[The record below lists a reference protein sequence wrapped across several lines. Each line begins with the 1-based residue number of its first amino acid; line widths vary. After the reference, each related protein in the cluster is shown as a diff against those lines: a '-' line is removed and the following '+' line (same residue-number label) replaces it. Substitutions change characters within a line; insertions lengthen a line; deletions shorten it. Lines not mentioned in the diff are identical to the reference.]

1 MIIHGTVPADL
12 IKLHS
17 KSAVT
22 LSVSGVFSTAVYLA
36 DAGKYLWMLHDRQY
50 GSLPFGIAVHNSEAL
65 LQQVSIASGMTA
77 HLRGRTLLMPAANL
91 EILLTPTPPVC
102 REKSEPP
109 SFQQIKNGIESAR
122 QQLIQRKKGSI
133 YELIGTGP
141 YENLF
146 ARCAA
151 PAWLDLQ
158 TALTNGETASITAA
172 LSSLLGLGVGL
183 TPSLDD
189 FLTGMV
195 YTFLFA
201 QDAWSL
207 SLPEATLLSEAL
219 QILAPKRTS
228 DISAAYV
235 VSAAAGEYISLLED
249 VLRPTSFCSYR
260 SLQNLLNVG
269 GSSGGDMLT
278 GLICALQY
286 MMLHCL

>member
-1 MIIHGTVPADL
+1 MIIQGTVPADL
-12 IKLHS
+12 IKSHS
-17 KSAVT
+17 KNAVT
-22 LSVSGVFSTAVYLA
+22 LSVSGVFSTAVYLV
-36 DAGKYLWMLHDRQY
+36 DAGKHLWMLHDRQY
-50 GSLPFGIAVHNSEAL
+50 GSLPFGIAVCNSEAL

-77 HLRGRTLLMPAANL
+77 HLRGHTLLMPNANL
-91 EILLTPTPPVC
+91 EIMLTPTPSVY
-102 REKSEPP
+102 RKKSEPP
-109 SFQQIKNGIESAR
+109 SFQQMRNGIECAR
-122 QQLIQRKKGSI
+122 QQLIQRKKGSV

-151 PAWLDLQ
+151 PAWSDLQ
-158 TALTNGETASITAA
+158 TALINGDAASITTA
-172 LSSLLGLGVGL
+172 LSGLLGLGVGL

-189 FLTGMV
+189 FLTGMI

-207 SLPEATLLSEAL
+207 SLPEATLLSETL

-235 VSAAAGEYISLLED
+235 VAAAAGEYISLLED
-249 VLRPTSFCSYR
+249 VLRPTSFCSYQ

-286 MMLHCL
+286 MVSHCL